1 MIEEKSEKDLEYAR
15 DTYIELIEKAKQAIE
30 FSFSLAQDSESPRA
44 TEVFA
49 NLIKSASDITDRL
62 TELHMTKTATKAVA
76 KTDTADPLGIPLQ
89 ANQFNFFGTTTS
101 IQEMLKEI
109 ALDEKKIINNIEHKS
124 K

>member
-1 MIEEKSEKDLEYAR
+1 
-15 DTYIELIEKAKQAIE
+15 
-30 FSFSLAQDSESPRA
+30 
-44 TEVFA
+44 
-49 NLIKSASDITDRL
+49 
-62 TELHMTKTATKAVA
+62 MTKTATKAVA
-76 KTDTADPLGIPLQ
+76 KTDTTDPLGIPLQ